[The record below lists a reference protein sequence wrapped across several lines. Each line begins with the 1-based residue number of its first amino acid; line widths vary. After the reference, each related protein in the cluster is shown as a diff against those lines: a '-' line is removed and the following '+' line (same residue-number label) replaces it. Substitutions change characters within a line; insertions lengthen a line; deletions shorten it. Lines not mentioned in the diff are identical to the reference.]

1 MALPNAVVLNVPTS
15 ATNTYLY
22 RKDDGSVANG
32 GDNMFSPMVK
42 IEIEQATAGD
52 KYVHLRFSYYNKY
65 WQKSADNNSIVAV
78 SNKPEEDVTMASC
91 TLFEPSLQ
99 SDELYLTHVQS
110 GWRVMMDNSTKGF
123 YIDKDSV
130 GATLGFVDWGTLVKM
145 PPHIAVK
152 GDNGHYLKA
161 FIDKSNYYLQ
171 FASDD
176 SIDVYSGHTVSLMP
190 DGHVQ
195 LISDHFGKLWWASD
209 SWIYADG
216 KGSETS
222 THFWPIKIDNNTIAL
237 QSASNN
243 RFCGRLTSDGVTD
256 GLASLTG
263 TLMKETRL
271 QVEELV
277 SRRKIYYVRYRMEN
291 ARVYDEKPYL
301 AGTARLTNN
310 TDKDDSMAVS
320 ITYQDEKSYTF
331 SRGASLTAGVSTSIK
346 AGLPFIADEQ
356 IEVSFEISGTLQWD
370 ETTTTTTSV
379 TATGTVPVPANTMA
393 VIDYVGTR
401 GSCNIPFSY
410 TQEDHNST
418 NGRIAYFQQIDG
430 VYNGVSY
437 YNFDFRVRSVKPM

>member
-1 MALPNAVVLNVPTS
+1 
-15 ATNTYLY
+15 
-22 RKDDGSVANG
+22 
-32 GDNMFSPMVK
+32 
-42 IEIEQATAGD
+42 
-52 KYVHLRFSYYNKY
+52 
-65 WQKSADNNSIVAV
+65 
-78 SNKPEEDVTMASC
+78 
-91 TLFEPSLQ
+91 
-99 SDELYLTHVQS
+99 
-110 GWRVMMDNSTKGF
+110 MMDNSTKGF
-123 YIDKDSV
+123 YVYNDSV

-145 PPHIAVK
+145 PPHIAMK

-176 SIDVYSGHTVSLMP
+176 SIDVYSGHTVLLMP

-195 LISDHFGKLWWASD
+195 LISDHFGKLWRASD

-243 RFCGRLTSDGVTD
+243 RFCGRFTSDGVTD

-291 ARVYDEKPYL
+291 AW
-301 AGTARLTNN
+301 
-310 TDKDDSMAVS
+310 
-320 ITYQDEKSYTF
+320 
-331 SRGASLTAGVSTSIK
+331 
-346 AGLPFIADEQ
+346 
-356 IEVSFEISGTLQWD
+356 WD